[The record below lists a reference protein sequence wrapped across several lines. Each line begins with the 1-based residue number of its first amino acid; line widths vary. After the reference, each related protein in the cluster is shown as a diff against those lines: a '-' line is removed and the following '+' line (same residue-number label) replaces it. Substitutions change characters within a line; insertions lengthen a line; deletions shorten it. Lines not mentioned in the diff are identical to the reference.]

1 MHRQITVVAILMI
14 VQGSLEIVLGLI
26 FAVGGPALL
35 SFGSLSPGRSGAT
48 PPPGEMMTMMYGLY
62 IGMGV
67 VAFIIGVLKIVAGI
81 RNLKYRGRTLGIVAL
96 ASGAVALVTCYCFPT
111 GLGLLIYGLIVYVNS
126 SSGKAFELGEQ
137 GMSPSEIKQ
146 TLDAPPGYYP
156 PPNPV

>member
-14 VQGSLEIVLGLI
+14 VQGSLEILCGI
-26 FAVGGPALL
+26 FLAAMGPAMMVMMK
-35 SFGSLSPGRSGAT
+35 SAPPPSSGAA
-48 PPPGEMMTMMYGLY
+48 PPPEEMMTMMSGVY

-67 VAFIIGVLKIVAGI
+67 VGLIIGVLKIVAGI

-96 ASGAVALVTCYCFPT
+96 ASGAVAIATCYCFPT

-156 PPNPV
+156 PNPA